1 MSEQHQHKDSS
12 FFEKYF
18 SKNASPQEK
27 ASMRESIAPDSFEAE
42 AMEGFESLE
51 NDAEAL
57 SAIRDIQRRVAKKTG
72 HEQSH
77 KGVFPV
83 WKSISIAASIA
94 VFVVAG
100 FAISNMLE
108 EDKVVAK
115 NENSELVYRGD
126 TPNSEV
132 EEQGS
137 NLYEQEEDQSSGAL
151 DLAQDIEQ
159 LDKIVESAPNEIQNE
174 VFAKDEQ
181 RQPAPISM
189 DIPEKSMN
197 DLPVEQLAD
206 EELEAVDHIIVEEAQ
221 TIVSNDLVE
230 NEIATSGEEAFSLSA
245 VAKTTAESVAS
256 KESNYARGKE
266 SYNDRNYSEAI
277 DYFQKAINSD
287 EKVNES
293 NYYMAMSF
301 FVQNKNSKALKH
313 FNVVLTSNS
322 ALRFNAMWYKA
333 VILEES
339 GDLAGAKKIL
349 EELAKGSSGFKSQA
363 ADKLKSLD

>member
-1 MSEQHQHKDSS
+1 MSEQNENKDSS

-18 SKNASPQEK
+18 SKNTSEQERK
-27 ASMRESIAPDSFEAE
+27 VMRERVAPDSFEAE

-51 NDAEAL
+51 NDAAAL
-57 SAIRDIQRRVAKKTG
+57 SAIRDIQQQVAKKTG
-72 HEQSH
+72 LEQSR
-77 KGVFPV
+77 KVVFPV
-83 WKSISIAASIA
+83 WKSIGIAASIA
-94 VFVVAG
+94 VFVVVS

-108 EDKVVAK
+108 EDMSVAK
-115 NENSELVYRGD
+115 NENSESIYRGD
-126 TPNSEV
+126 APNSEA

-137 NLYEQEEDQSSGAL
+137 SLYEQEEDQSMGAL
-151 DLAQDIEQ
+151 NEAQDLEQ
-159 LDKIVESAPNEIQNE
+159 QDKRAESAPNEIQNE
-174 VFAKDEQ
+174 VLESS
-181 RQPAPISM
+181 APSTLEK
-189 DIPEKSMN
+189 PEESN
-197 DLPVEQLAD
+197 SDFVVAQLAD
-206 EELEAVDHIIVEEAQ
+206 EEFEVVDEIIVEEAQ
-221 TIVSNDLVE
+221 TIVSNDFVE
-230 NEIATSGEEAFSLSA
+230 NEITTSGEEAFSLTA
-245 VAKTTAESVAS
+245 VAKTTAESVAFT
-256 KESNYARGKE
+256 ESNYTLGKS

-313 FNVVLTSNS
+313 FNVVLNSNS

-333 VILEES
+333 VILEGS

-349 EELAKGSSGFKSQA
+349 GELAEGSSGFKSQA

>member
-1 MSEQHQHKDSS
+1 MSEQNENKDSS

-18 SKNASPQEK
+18 SKNTSEQERK
-27 ASMRESIAPDSFEAE
+27 VMRERVAPDSFEAE
-42 AMEGFESLE
+42 AMEGFELLE
-51 NDAEAL
+51 NDAAAL
-57 SAIRDIQRRVAKKTG
+57 SAIRDIQQQVAKKTG
-72 HEQSH
+72 LEQSR
-77 KGVFPV
+77 KVVFPV
-83 WKSISIAASIA
+83 WKSIGIAASIA
-94 VFVVAG
+94 VFVVVG
-100 FAISNMLE
+100 SAISNMLE
-108 EDKVVAK
+108 EDKSVAK
-115 NENSELVYRGD
+115 NENSESIYRGD
-126 TPNSEV
+126 SPNFEA

-137 NLYEQEEDQSSGAL
+137 NLNEQEEDQSTGLL
-151 DLAQDIEQ
+151 DVAQDAEQ
-159 LDKIVESAPNEIQNE
+159 LDKIVESGPNEMQNE

-206 EELEAVDHIIVEEAQ
+206 EELEAVDQIIVEEAQ

-230 NEIATSGEEAFSLSA
+230 NEITTSGEEAFSLSA
-245 VAKTTAESVAS
+245 VAKTTTESVAFT
-256 KESNYARGKE
+256 ESNYARGKE
-266 SYNDRNYSEAI
+266 NYNDRNYSEAI

>member
-18 SKNASPQEK
+18 SKNTSPQEK
-27 ASMRESIAPDSFEAE
+27 ASMRESVASDSFEAE

-57 SAIRDIQRRVAKKTG
+57 SAIRDIQQRVAKKTG

-77 KGVFPV
+77 KVVFPV

-108 EDKVVAK
+108 EDKSVAK
-115 NENSELVYRGD
+115 NENSESIYRGD
-126 TPNSEV
+126 ASTSEV

-137 NLYEQEEDQSSGAL
+137 SFYEQEEDQSLGTL
-151 DLAQDIEQ
+151 DVAQDAEQ
-159 LDKIVESAPNEIQNE
+159 LEKRAESVPDEMQNE

-189 DIPEKSMN
+189 DIPEISMS
-197 DLPVEQLAD
+197 DLPLEQLAD
-206 EELEAVDHIIVEEAQ
+206 EEFEVVDEMIVEEAQ

-245 VAKTTAESVAS
+245 VAKTTTESVAFT
-256 KESNYARGKE
+256 ESNYARGKS

-313 FNVVLTSNS
+313 FNVVLNSNS

-333 VILEES
+333 IILEES

-349 EELAKGSSGFKSQA
+349 EELANGSSGFKSQA
-363 ADKLKSLD
+363 ADKLKAFD

>member
-1 MSEQHQHKDSS
+1 MSEQRQNKDSS

-18 SKNASPQEK
+18 SKNTSEQERK
-27 ASMRESIAPDSFEAE
+27 VMRERVAPDSFEAE

-51 NDAEAL
+51 NDAAAL
-57 SAIRDIQRRVAKKTG
+57 SAIRDIQQQVAKKTG
-72 HEQSH
+72 LEQSR
-77 KGVFPV
+77 KVVFPV
-83 WKSISIAASIA
+83 WKSIGIAASIA
-94 VFVVAG
+94 VFVVVS

-108 EDKVVAK
+108 EDKSVAK
-115 NENSELVYRGD
+115 NENSQSIYRGD
-126 TPNSEV
+126 APNSEA

-137 NLYEQEEDQSSGAL
+137 SLYEQEEDQSMGAL
-151 DLAQDIEQ
+151 NEAQDLEQ
-159 LDKIVESAPNEIQNE
+159 QDKRAESAPNEIQNE
-174 VFAKDEQ
+174 VLESS
-181 RQPAPISM
+181 APSTLEK
-189 DIPEKSMN
+189 PEESN
-197 DLPVEQLAD
+197 SDFVVAQLSD
-206 EELEAVDHIIVEEAQ
+206 EEFEVVDEIIVEEAQ
-221 TIVSNDLVE
+221 TIVSNDFVE
-230 NEIATSGEEAFSLSA
+230 NEITTSGEEAFSLSA
-245 VAKTTAESVAS
+245 VAKTTAESVAFT
-256 KESNYARGKE
+256 ESNYTLGKS

-313 FNVVLTSNS
+313 FNVVLNSNS

-333 VILEES
+333 VILEGS

-349 EELAKGSSGFKSQA
+349 EELAMGSSGFKSQA

>member
-18 SKNASPQEK
+18 SKNTSQQEK
-27 ASMRESIAPDSFEAE
+27 ESMRESVAPDSFEAE

-57 SAIRDIQRRVAKKTG
+57 SAIRDIQQQVAKKTG
-72 HEQSH
+72 LEQSH
-77 KGVFPV
+77 KVVFPV
-83 WKSISIAASIA
+83 WKSIGIAASIA

-108 EDKVVAK
+108 EDKSVAK
-115 NENSELVYRGD
+115 NENSESIYRGD
-126 TPNSEV
+126 ASNFEV

-137 NLYEQEEDQSSGAL
+137 SFYEQEEDQSTGLL
-151 DLAQDIEQ
+151 DVAQDSEQ
-159 LDKIVESAPNEIQNE
+159 LDKRAESVPDEIQNE
-174 VFAKDEQ
+174 FLESSVPSALEK
-181 RQPAPISM
+181 
-189 DIPEKSMN
+189 PEELNS
-197 DLPVEQLAD
+197 DFVVAQLSD
-206 EELEAVDHIIVEEAQ
+206 EEFEVVDEIIVEEAQ
-221 TIVSNDLVE
+221 TIVSNDFVE
-230 NEIATSGEEAFSLSA
+230 NEITTSEEEAFSLSA
-245 VAKTTAESVAS
+245 VAKTTAESVAFT
-256 KESNYARGKE
+256 ESNYARGKS
-266 SYNDRNYSEAI
+266 SYNDRNYSEAV
-277 DYFQKAINSD
+277 DYFQKAINNN

-313 FNVVLTSNS
+313 FNVVLNSNS

-333 VILEES
+333 VILEGS

-349 EELAKGSSGFKSQA
+349 EELAMGSSGFKSQA